1 MKRILTLVIALL
13 MLFSLVSVFP
23 ASKAVAEED
32 EPNTEIS
39 WFVAGMTVGEVKAT
53 SNAIKYVKHPGCDP
67 LGDDELISTGDI
79 VVTDNGSYQ
88 AWVLGDVAGDGGQSV
103 YSYILIKRN
112 YMGTYGFNE
121 MEAFTADINRDGAI
135 DQYDYILSKRIYFD
149 TFEIEKPKNS
159 DGVPVLLY
167 HHILPD
173 EDKNTDHWR
182 GNEITI
188 ATSEFRR
195 HLQMLKDGGYN
206 VVTADEVVAYVRGEI
221 LLPDK
226 SLMLCFDDGYRS
238 NTYYAAPILKEFGY
252 QATMFAIMSFYFE
265 AEYVEEYNTY
275 GLQHVL
281 PQDLEGFED
290 VIDQQCHTWA
300 NHNHLPEQSYQS
312 VYNDL
317 MLSQNSVYSEYFAYP
332 YGDYS
337 DTVIKAVSDAGFLAA
352 FSTVERNAVPGDNI
366 FLIPRYTITSP
377 MKDSDYLALIAKA
390 D

>member
-1 MKRILTLVIALL
+1 MKRILTLVITLL

-39 WFVAGMTVGEVKAT
+39 WFVAGMTVGEAKAT
-53 SNAIKYVKHPGCDP
+53 SKAIKYVKHPGCDP

-121 MEAFTADINRDGAI
+121 IEAFAADINRDGAI
-135 DQYDYILSKRIYFD
+135 DQYDYILAKRIYFD

-173 EDKNTDHWR
+173 EIKDTDKWR
-182 GNEITI
+182 GNNITI
-188 ATSEFRR
+188 SISEFRR
-195 HLQMLKDGGYN
+195 HMQMLTDGGYN
-206 VVTADEVVAYVRGEI
+206 VVTAEEVVQYVRGEI

-226 SLMLCFDDGYRS
+226 SLMLCFDDGYKS
-238 NTYYAAPILKEFGY
+238 NTYYAAPILREFGF
-252 QATMFAIMSFYFE
+252 QATVFAIINGYMGSYQE
-265 AEYVEEYNTY
+265 VYDSDT
-275 GLQHVL
+275 LQKITPEDLL
-281 PQDLEGFED
+281 PNVD
-290 VIDQQCHTWA
+290 VIDQQCHTYA
-300 NHNHLPEQSYQS
+300 NHNHLPEQSYEQI
-312 VYNDL
+312 YNDL
-317 MLSQNSVYSEYFAYP
+317 VIAQNSYHCDYFAYP

-337 DTVIKAVSDAGFLAA
+337 DTVVKAVRDAGFLAA
-352 FSTVERNAVPGDNI
+352 FSTVERNAVPGDYI
-366 FLIPRYTITSP
+366 FLIPRYTVTSP
-377 MKDSDYLALIAKA
+377 MKDSDYLKLIAKA